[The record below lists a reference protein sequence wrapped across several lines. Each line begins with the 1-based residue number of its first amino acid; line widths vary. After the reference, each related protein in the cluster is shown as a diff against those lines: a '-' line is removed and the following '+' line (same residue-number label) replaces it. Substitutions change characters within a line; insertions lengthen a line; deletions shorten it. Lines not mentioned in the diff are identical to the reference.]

1 MPKLRSVLDLFSKS
15 IGATAMCFS
24 HTPAVPRRAERRGF
38 TLVELLVVIAII
50 GILIALLL
58 PAIQAARESARRIQC
73 KNNLKQM
80 GLAIQNHL
88 SAFRTFPAGGW
99 GWDWVG
105 DPERGFGKR
114 QPGGWAFS
122 LLAFEEE
129 KTIWSY
135 GKGISL
141 ASNPAGKQSAAW
153 KQMHTPI
160 NIYYCPSRPRV
171 GILLPWRGGGSSWPH
186 DAAESTGKSPSSTDP
201 ATFVNKGDY
210 AVNEGSGAIG
220 TYEFQGAPDYK
231 TGDNA
236 GVEGS
241 LGTSTSWGSGLWPNP
256 GNYNGPCFIR
266 SELTIAQIKDGTS
279 KTLIIGEKF
288 LTIDEYNTGGNPADN
303 ESITTGFDNDNVRV
317 ADPAYPPVQD
327 TLSTNPH
334 LNGVTQK
341 QYGSAHSGGFNAV
354 FCDSSVHQLD
364 YEIDL
369 TVFQNVCARNDGKT
383 VDMSNIH

>member
-1 MPKLRSVLDLFSKS
+1 
-15 IGATAMCFS
+15 MCFIHS
-24 HTPAVPRRAERRGF
+24 FVVPRRAVRRGF

-80 GLAIQNHL
+80 GLAVQNHL
-88 SAFRTFPAGGW
+88 SAFRTFPSGGW

-105 DPERGFGKR
+105 DPDRGFGRR

-122 LLAFEEE
+122 LLSFEEE
-129 KTIWSY
+129 KQIWAY
-135 GKGISL
+135 GRGISL
-141 ASNPAGKQSAAW
+141 TSNSAQKAAAAW
-153 KQMHTPI
+153 PQMHTPI

-186 DAAESTGKSPSSTDP
+186 NAGDP
-201 ATFVNKGDY
+201 ASGPSATNRDTFVNKGDY
-210 AVNEGSGAIG
+210 AVNEGAGPIG
-220 TYEFQGAPDYK
+220 TYEFQGPPDYK
-231 TGDNA
+231 TGDTATVAMGLN
-236 GVEGS
+236 
-241 LGTSTSWGSGLWPNP
+241 TSTSWSGSWPNP
-256 GNYNGPCFIR
+256 GNYNGVSFCR
-266 SELTIAQIKDGTS
+266 SELTIPQIKDGTS

-288 LTIDEYNTGGNPADN
+288 LTIDEYNTGNNPADN

-317 ADPAYPPVQD
+317 ADPAYPPTQD

-354 FCDSSVHQLD
+354 FCDSSVHQID

-369 TVFQNVCARNDGKT
+369 KVFQNVCTRNDGKT
-383 VDMSNIH
+383 VDLANIH

>member
-1 MPKLRSVLDLFSKS
+1 
-15 IGATAMCFS
+15 MCFT
-24 HTPAVPRRAERRGF
+24 HTLAVPHRAMRRGF

-80 GLAIQNHL
+80 GLAVQNHL
-88 SAFRTFPAGGW
+88 SAFRTFPSAGW

-105 DPERGFGKR
+105 DPDRGFGRR

-122 LLAFEEE
+122 LLSFEEE
-129 KTIWSY
+129 KQIWGF
-135 GKGISL
+135 GKGVSL
-141 ASNPAGKQSAAW
+141 TANPAGKQAAAW

-186 DAAESTGKSPSSTDP
+186 NAGDP
-201 ATFVNKGDY
+201 ASGPSATDATTFVNKGDY
-210 AVNEGSGAIG
+210 ACNVGTGEPNPYEISG
-220 TYEFQGAPDYK
+220 PDSYQS
-231 TGDNA
+231 GDNGSYAWPSA
-236 GVEGS
+236 G
-241 LGTSTSWGSGLWPNP
+241 L
-256 GNYNGPCFIR
+256 YNGVVYCR

-288 LTIDEYNTGGNPADN
+288 LTIDEYNTGSNPADN
-303 ESITTGFDNDNVRV
+303 ESITTGFDNDNIRY
-317 ADPAYPPVQD
+317 ADPANPPLQD

-334 LNGVTQK
+334 LNGVTQR

-354 FCDSSVHQLD
+354 FCDGSVHQID
-364 YEIDL
+364 YEINTSVFLNACQRNDSNTLDL
-369 TVFQNVCARNDGKT
+369 T
-383 VDMSNIH
+383 NIH